1 MAKIENIQYQLGGK
15 KEAFLCIP
23 GTNKIDTV
31 FLEGSVIMFATF
43 YMDVYFDPALP
54 LIRLTKV
61 KQWENVMY
69 TKKWTHCGGKSMD
82 VVIDQ
87 F

>member
-1 MAKIENIQYQLGGK
+1 MAKIENIQYQLGHK
-15 KEAFLCIP
+15 KEAFPRIP

-43 YMDVYFDPALP
+43 YTDVYNDPALP

-61 KQWENVMY
+61 KQRKNVMY
-69 TKKWTHCGGKSMD
+69 TKKMD
-82 VVIDQ
+82 VL
-87 F
+87 